1 MEVPMKA
8 LAGLLLTSVVLVALP
23 EQATAFNVTNSG
35 LTAYLVDGASNP
47 TLNLVRGQTY
57 MFNVSAIGHPFYIKT
72 TATAGTLDQYT
83 KGVTGQGVTS
93 GTLTFVV
100 PSDAPDQL
108 FYHCS
113 LHATMGGTLNITGIV
128 GVPPGG
134 APRVPA
140 DVWLGLATPN
150 PARDGARFSFGL
162 PRQASVELSLFDARG
177 RKIRDLSRASMPPG
191 EHSVTWNGL
200 DEAGHPAAS
209 GLYFYLLRV
218 EDRALSGRLVLA
230 R

>member
-1 MEVPMKA
+1 MKA

-23 EQATAFNVTNSG
+23 EQATAFTVTNSG

-57 MFNVSAIGHPFYIKT
+57 TFNVSAIGHPFYIKT
-72 TATAGTLDQYT
+72 TATTGTLDQYT
-83 KGVTGQGVTS
+83 NGVTGQGVTS

-100 PSDAPDQL
+100 PTDAPNQL

-134 APRVPA
+134 TPQGAPA
-140 DVWLGLATPN
+140 DLWLGLATPN

-162 PRQASVELSLFDARG
+162 PRGSSIDFSVFDMGG
-177 RKIRDLSRASMPPG
+177 RRVWGLKQGVMPAG
-191 EHSVTWNGL
+191 VHSIAWNGL
-200 DEAGHPAAS
+200 DEAGHPAPS
-209 GLYFYLLRV
+209 GLYFFLLRAD
-218 EDRALSGRLVLA
+218 DRALSGRLVLA

>member
-1 MEVPMKA
+1 MKA
-8 LAGLLLTSVVLVALP
+8 LAGLLLASVVMAASP
-23 EQATAFNVTNSG
+23 EQASAFTVTNSG
-35 LTAYLVDGASNP
+35 LTAYLVDGVSNP

-57 MFNVSAIGHPFYIKT
+57 TFNVSAIGHPFYIKT
-72 TATAGTLDQYT
+72 ARTTGTLDQYT
-83 KGVTGQGVTS
+83 KGVTGNGVTS

-100 PSDAPDQL
+100 PSDAPNQL
-108 FYHCS
+108 FYQCS
-113 LHATMGGTLNITGIV
+113 VHAAMGGTINITGIV

-134 APRVPA
+134 TPQGVPA
-140 DVWLGLATPN
+140 AVWLGLATPN
-150 PARDGARFSFGL
+150 PAHDGARFSFGL

-177 RKIRDLSRASMPPG
+177 RRIKDLSRASMPPG
-191 EHSVTWNGL
+191 EHSVIWNGL